1 MASIKNLKKNIHD
14 VLADLIDEAI
24 LKAGD
29 PKKTE
34 ALIDET
40 ITTFD
45 ELVAKIHAKNIENK
59 KAHFSSISSELE
71 SKATKLLE
79 KVNKL

>member
-24 LKAGD
+24 FKAGD

-34 ALIDET
+34 AFIDET

-45 ELVAKIHAKNIENK
+45 ALIAKIHVKNVENK
-59 KAHFSSISSELE
+59 KAHFASINAELE
-71 SKATKLLE
+71 SKAHELLD
-79 KVNKL
+79 KVNQL